1 MWTIFMIDNRRE
13 KKTRVH
19 TTFNFWVSKG
29 SKIEKH
35 CLVGI
40 TVLIIEHFLKMSY
53 VWFVSLATVQFP
65 RNAVVN
71 LHIIMWTIV
80 GLSATMFC
88 FEANHSSF
96 IQKSVAVCCYSWLS
110 QFTSLFRI
118 LLLFFL
124 LLSISSRSRWI
135 PSMLI
140 LVSILS
146 DDTALFE
153 ARLENRLDSE
163 LTNNTTDKI
172 LEHNEQNE
180 YNVLQGIP
188 RKKSINHISDIEQI
202 SHIVITTIHI
212 KINMGCE
219 CECEL
224 VVVVVIALKTFL
236 SSS

>member
-1 MWTIFMIDNRRE
+1 
-13 KKTRVH
+13 
-19 TTFNFWVSKG
+19 
-29 SKIEKH
+29 
-35 CLVGI
+35 
-40 TVLIIEHFLKMSY
+40 
-53 VWFVSLATVQFP
+53 
-65 RNAVVN
+65 
-71 LHIIMWTIV
+71 
-80 GLSATMFC
+80 
-88 FEANHSSF
+88 
-96 IQKSVAVCCYSWLS
+96 
-110 QFTSLFRI
+110 
-118 LLLFFL
+118 
-124 LLSISSRSRWI
+124 
-135 PSMLI
+135 MLI